1 MIDYSQNKEQEHIL
15 SYFDGRIGTFLDLGA
30 NDGKTF
36 SNTYALAQLGW
47 SGLCVDA
54 SPKAFKALQET
65 HKGHGNIRCMNL
77 ALANECGPVTL
88 HEASDTLLSS
98 LDPQQRETW
107 KEYNFDWNTVQV
119 EGVTFSVLMERN
131 KTFPTFDFISMDIEG
146 MDIDILKQINLHA
159 YGVQLLCIEHGGRQA
174 EIMDICKGWQV
185 LYYGDINLILCR

>member
-15 SYFDGRIGTFLDLGA
+15 RYFDGRTGTFLDLGA

-47 SGLCVDA
+47 RGMCVDA

-65 HKGHGNIRCMNL
+65 HKGNDRVLCLNL

-107 KEYNFDWNTVQV
+107 KSYNLGWDAVQV
-119 EGVTFSVLMERN
+119 QGVTFDVLMDGIRRFE
-131 KTFPTFDFISMDIEG
+131 FISMDIEG
-146 MDIDILKQINLHA
+146 MDIDILKQINLDA

-185 LYYGDINLILCR
+185 LYYGDINLILSR

>member
-15 SYFDGRIGTFLDLGA
+15 RYFEGRIGTFLDLGA

-47 SGLCVDA
+47 RGLCVDA

-65 HKGHGNIRCMNL
+65 HKDNDRILCLNL

-107 KEYNFDWNTVQV
+107 KAYGFDWNTVQV
-119 EGVTFSVLMERN
+119 QGVTFDVLMDGIRRFN
-131 KTFPTFDFISMDIEG
+131 FISMDIEG
-146 MDIDILKQINLHA
+146 MDIDILKQINLDD
-159 YGVQLLCIEHGGRQA
+159 YEVQLLCIEHGGRQA
-174 EIMDICKGWQV
+174 EIMDICKGWKV
-185 LYYGDINLILCR
+185 LYYGDINLILSR

>member
-1 MIDYSQNKEQEHIL
+1 MIDYSQNKEQEYIL
-15 SYFDGRIGTFLDLGA
+15 RYFDGRTGTFLDLGA

-47 SGLCVDA
+47 RGMCVDA

-65 HKGHGNIRCMNL
+65 HKGNDRVLCLNL

-107 KEYNFDWNTVQV
+107 KSYNLGWDAVQV
-119 EGVTFSVLMERN
+119 QGVTFDVLMDGIRRFE
-131 KTFPTFDFISMDIEG
+131 FISMDIEG
-146 MDIDILKQINLHA
+146 MDIDILKQINLDA

-185 LYYGDINLILCR
+185 LYYGDINLILSR